1 MPIPPADSSEAPLP
15 TACRRRWTW
24 VMFAL
29 LLAFQLIYQAGHG
42 ARESDLGG
50 DPDEAA
56 HAVTSLMLRDFYAG
70 GWRQS
75 PMAFAQAY
83 YTAFPKVALGH
94 YPPGYYLLAGLW
106 LLMVPSIKG
115 LFILQS
121 GLAAGLG
128 AQIYRYSSRV
138 LPMSAACAAA
148 VLSSI
153 LPLTLKQT
161 QFVMSDL
168 LVAILCLLAAA
179 AWVAYLQRPGYKHA
193 LGFGLLA
200 AAAILTKGSALALC
214 LVPPVATLLSG
225 RWRLILTPS
234 WWLAAVPVGV
244 LAGPWMLY
252 STRITAEGMIHQ
264 PWAEYV
270 QESFIFYARALP
282 QSLGWP
288 LLILVVIGLA
298 RWSLLGLRHKGL
310 PPGVAA
316 ALALLTGVACICLCI
331 PAGYSTRYLMPALAP
346 LLMAAVTAAQVLSCL
361 SPRFRWQLMVVIVAA
376 AFAFTAPWPQKNVQG
391 FSQAVMR
398 SDLPGAGSTLTR
410 WLVASDPRGE
420 GAIIASAA
428 FCLVQRSPSP
438 LQILRGSK
446 ELAKSDW
453 MGRGYT
459 TDFTDDAMLLK
470 KLDELK
476 VQRVF
481 LDLSVPEALRTAHE
495 KGLERALSAQPT
507 QWQLDFEQP
516 ITRLLGETG
525 VLRVYRRL

>member
-1 MPIPPADSSEAPLP
+1 MPSAEITATTIPA
-15 TACRRRWTW
+15 ACRRRWTW

-29 LLAFQLIYQAGHG
+29 LLAFQLIYLVSHG

-56 HAVTSLMLRDFYAG
+56 HAVTSLMLRDYFAG

-94 YPPGYYLLAGLW
+94 YPPGYYLLAGVW
-106 LLMVPSIKG
+106 LMMVPSIQG
-115 LFILQS
+115 LFFLQS
-121 GLAAGLG
+121 GLAAALG
-128 AQIYRYSSRV
+128 TLIYRFSSRV
-138 LPMSAACAAA
+138 LPMSAACAVA
-148 VLSSI
+148 VLVSI

-161 QFVMSDL
+161 LFVMSDL
-168 LVAILCLLAAA
+168 LVAMLCLLAAA
-179 AWVAYLQRPGYKHA
+179 AWAAYLQRPGYKRA

-225 RWRLILTPS
+225 RWRLMLTPS
-234 WWLAAVPVGV
+234 WWLAAVLVGV

-270 QESFIFYARALP
+270 QESVVFYSRALP

-288 LLILVVIGLA
+288 LLLLVLSGLGVWGLA
-298 RWSLLGLRHKGL
+298 GLRQKGLSPLISALLGLL
-310 PPGVAA
+310 V
-316 ALALLTGVACICLCI
+316 GVACVCVLI
-331 PAGYSTRYLMPALAP
+331 PAGYSTRYLLPALAP
-346 LLMAAVTAAQVLSCL
+346 LLIAAVFAAQFWSQKA
-361 SPRFRWQLMVVIVAA
+361 PRFQSLILAA
-376 AFAFTAPWPQKNVQG
+376 ILAGAFAFTAPWPQKNVQG
-391 FSQAVMR
+391 YSQAVQR
-398 SDLPGAGSTLTR
+398 SGLPPTGATLTR

-428 FCLVQRSPSP
+428 FNLTQRSPSS
-438 LQILRGSK
+438 LQVLRGSK

-459 TDFTDDAMLLK
+459 ADFANDATLLN

-481 LDLSVPEALRTAHE
+481 LDLSVPESLRTAHE
-495 KGLERALSAQPT
+495 KSLERALPNQPER
-507 QWQLDFEQP
+507 WQLDFEQP
-516 ITRLLGETG
+516 VARLLGETG
-525 VLRVYRRL
+525 SLRVYRRL